1 MQALGGTGRS
11 RKRPSPA
18 GANATEVLGEV
29 IEEVEAH
36 PNVDDIVWVYT
47 DEWAEQK
54 VTKVNAKSFRVQNLD
69 CTISFASQEVSW
81 AFERPVV
88 GENR

>member
-1 MQALGGTGRS
+1 MREGDARRRDREVWQVWRGGGGTSSGRHAQTWRLS
-11 RKRPSPA
+11 
-18 GANATEVLGEV
+18 G
-29 IEEVEAH
+29 
-36 PNVDDIVWVYT
+36 
-47 DEWAEQK
+47 
-54 VTKVNAKSFRVQNLD
+54 VQNLD